1 MALNFPSNPTNGDTY
16 VALGRGWKYNST
28 AGVWE
33 ALINVSTAFDTDDID
48 EGTSNLF
55 QTDERIDDR
64 VGNLITAGT
73 NITVNYDDV
82 GNSLTINSSNTG
94 GYDLSNNDTDDLSEG
109 TTNLYHTDARTR
121 AAVSAT
127 TGSAG
132 YNSSTGVFSIPANT
146 SQVSESGNLY
156 FTDARAQAAIT
167 GGTGITN
174 ASGTLNLDNTA
185 VTAGSYGSSSAI
197 PVLTIDAQGRVTA
210 ASTQNVTIV
219 TTTDIAGDSGTDTIT
234 LGTDT
239 LTFAGTTSEIETAVT
254 NNQVQIGLPNDVT
267 IGNDLTVTGNLTVN
281 GTTTTINSTQL
292 AVDDLN
298 ITIASGAGSASA
310 ANGAGITVDG
320 ASATL
325 TYTSADDRWN
335 FNKELTV
342 ARVHGNLTGNVTGT
356 VSDIS
361 NHDTDALSEGSTNLY
376 FTNARADA
384 RITAA
389 SIGDLS
395 DVDITTSAPTNGQAL
410 IWNSTNS
417 EFEPGDSFSQSDF
430 DTAFAAKSVGGLN
443 DVITTGITN
452 GQVLAYSTSNSRF
465 EPTTISGYATSDF
478 NTDFAAK
485 DTDDLSEGTSN
496 LYYTNTRVNS
506 FLTGGTVSEI
516 RTTDL
521 DIKNAA
527 GSEIIASF
535 AQNGSVSLYYNNS
548 SKFSTISTGVR
559 LTGDLVMSS
568 NTSQFFDEDY
578 VVADYSDTFEVTFT
592 ANNITADRTISF
604 PDKAGTIVLT
614 TDSISALSDVDT
626 TTNAPAAGQALI
638 WDNVNSKFIPGD
650 SFSQSDFDTAFA
662 AKNIGGLNDV
672 NTTSVANGEILKY
685 VSASSEFQTSL
696 ITNSMLDPTNVFAD
710 QFTAN
715 GSTAAF
721 TLSSDPG
728 SKNAIQVFV
737 DGVPQLASN
746 YTVVGTTLTLG
757 GTPTNGQIVEVRGYG
772 TALPVGT
779 VADAS
784 ITGVKLQDSTITLN
798 KIAPSDYYSADTF
811 TAGSSQT
818 VYTLSTDPGSPYAVT
833 VYVAGVWQKPVTNYT
848 VVGTTLTLASAPTQG
863 VEVYVRYYG
872 VALAVGT
879 VADASITG
887 VKLQDGTITTDKIA
901 SGAYASQTFT
911 GNNSATSFTLNN
923 DPGTAQALLVMVD
936 NVIQE
941 PVENYAINGTTL
953 TFTGAPALNA
963 RIYVR
968 YLGLPLSGGNV
979 PADSSVTNAKLNLT
993 YTSNQYTGNNSTTA
1007 YTIQA
1012 GHNDHSVLVIL
1023 DGLIL
1028 PPSDYSISGTT
1039 LTFASAPLL
1048 NQSID
1053 IRYMPV

>member
-48 EGTSNLF
+48 EGTANLF
-55 QTDERIDDR
+55 QTDERVDDR
-64 VGNLITAGT
+64 VSNLITAGT

-94 GYDLSNNDTDDLSEG
+94 GYDLSNNDTDDLGEG

-342 ARVHGNLTGNVTGT
+342 ARVHGNLTGNVTGNVTGT

-384 RITAA
+384 RATLRITAA

-395 DVDITTSAPTNGQAL
+395 DVDITTSTPTNGQAL

-430 DTAFAAKSVGGLN
+430 DTAFAAK
-443 DVITTGITN
+443 
-452 GQVLAYSTSNSRF
+452 
-465 EPTTISGYATSDF
+465 
-478 NTDFAAK
+478 
-485 DTDDLSEGTSN
+485 DTDNLSEGTTN
-496 LYYTNTRVNS
+496 LYYTTAR
-506 FLTGGTVSEI
+506 
-516 RTTDL
+516 
-521 DIKNAA
+521 
-527 GSEIIASF
+527 
-535 AQNGSVSLYYNNS
+535 
-548 SKFSTISTGVR
+548 
-559 LTGDLVMSS
+559 S
-568 NTSQFFDEDY
+568 NTDFDTRL
-578 VVADYSDTFEVTFT
+578 AT
-592 ANNITADRTISF
+592 
-604 PDKAGTIVLT
+604 K
-614 TDSISALSDVDT
+614 T
-626 TTNAPAAGQALI
+626 TTNLTEGTNLYYTDARADARISAASIDDLNDVNLTTSPTSNQTLVWDASNSEFIAGDSFSQSDFDTAFALKSVDALTDVDITTAAPTAGQALI
-638 WDNVNSKFIPGD
+638 WDNVISKFIPGD

-672 NTTSVANGEILKY
+672 NTTGVANGEILKY
-685 VSASSEFQTSL
+685 VSASSEFQPSL

-863 VEVYVRYYG
+863 IEVYVRYYG

-941 PVENYAINGTTL
+941 PVENYATNGTTL

>member
-48 EGTSNLF
+48 EGTANLF
-55 QTDERIDDR
+55 QTDERVDDR
-64 VGNLITAGT
+64 VSNLITAGT

-94 GYDLSNNDTDDLSEG
+94 GYDLSNNDTDDLGEGSTNLYFTNARADARIAAADTDALSEG
-109 TTNLYHTDARTR
+109 TTNLYYTDARTR

-185 VTAGSYGSSSAI
+185 VSAGSYGSSSAI

-298 ITIASGAGSASA
+298 ITIASGAGSAAA

-342 ARVHGNLTGNVTGT
+342 ARVYGNLTGDVTGDVTGNITGNVTGNITGNITGNVTGNVTGT

-376 FTNARADA
+376 YTNARADA
-384 RITAA
+384 RATLRITAA
-389 SIGDLS
+389 SIGNLS
-395 DVDITTSAPTNGQAL
+395 DVDITTSAPANGQAL
-410 IWNSTNS
+410 VWNSTNS

-430 DTAFAAKSVGGLN
+430 DTAFAAK
-443 DVITTGITN
+443 
-452 GQVLAYSTSNSRF
+452 
-465 EPTTISGYATSDF
+465 
-478 NTDFAAK
+478 
-485 DTDDLSEGTSN
+485 DTDNLSEGTTN
-496 LYYTNTRVNS
+496 LYYTNARADARIAAADTDA
-506 FLTGGTVSEI
+506 LSEGSTNLYFTNARADARI
-516 RTTDL
+516 AAADTDA
-521 DIKNAA
+521 ISE
-527 GSEIIASF
+527 GST
-535 AQNGSVSLYYNNS
+535 NLYYTNA
-548 SKFSTISTGVR
+548 R
-559 LTGDLVMSS
+559 
-568 NTSQFFDEDY
+568 
-578 VVADYSDTFEVTFT
+578 AD
-592 ANNITADRTISF
+592 ARIA
-604 PDKAGTIVLT
+604 AA
-614 TDSISALSDVDT
+614 SIDALSDVDIT
-626 TTNAPAAGQALI
+626 TSAPANGQALV
-638 WDNVNSKFIPGD
+638 WNASNSEFEPGTVGGQITIQD
-650 SFSQSDFDTAFA
+650 EGSALATSATTLNFVGAGVTATGTGATKTITINSSVSAISD
-662 AKNIGGLNDV
+662 LSDV
-672 NTTSVANGEILKY
+672 DATGVANGEILKY

-757 GTPTNGQIVEVRGYG
+757 GTPTNGQIIEVRGYG

-798 KIAPSDYYSADTF
+798 KIAPGDYYSADTF

-941 PVENYAINGTTL
+941 PAENYAINGTTL

-968 YLGLPLSGGNV
+968 YLGLPLTGGNV

-1039 LTFASAPLL
+1039 LTFVSAPLL

>member
-48 EGTSNLF
+48 EGTANLF
-55 QTDERIDDR
+55 QTDERVDDR
-64 VGNLITAGT
+64 VSNLITAGT

-156 FTDARAQAAIT
+156 FTNARAQAAIT

-185 VTAGSYGSSSAI
+185 VSAGSYGSSSAI

-342 ARVHGNLTGNVTGT
+342 ARVHGNLTGNVTGNVTGT

-384 RITAA
+384 RATLRITAA
-389 SIGDLS
+389 SIGNLS

-430 DTAFAAKSVGGLN
+430 DTAFAAK
-443 DVITTGITN
+443 
-452 GQVLAYSTSNSRF
+452 
-465 EPTTISGYATSDF
+465 
-478 NTDFAAK
+478 
-485 DTDDLSEGTSN
+485 DTDNLSEGTTN
-496 LYYTNTRVNS
+496 LYYTTAR
-506 FLTGGTVSEI
+506 
-516 RTTDL
+516 
-521 DIKNAA
+521 
-527 GSEIIASF
+527 
-535 AQNGSVSLYYNNS
+535 
-548 SKFSTISTGVR
+548 
-559 LTGDLVMSS
+559 S
-568 NTSQFFDEDY
+568 NTDFDTRL
-578 VVADYSDTFEVTFT
+578 AT
-592 ANNITADRTISF
+592 
-604 PDKAGTIVLT
+604 K
-614 TDSISALSDVDT
+614 T
-626 TTNAPAAGQALI
+626 TTNLTEGTNLYYTDARADARISAASIDDLNDVNLTTSPTSNQTLVWDASNSEFIAGDSFSQSDFDTAFALKSVDALTDVDITTAAPTAGQALI

-672 NTTSVANGEILKY
+672 NTTGIANGEILKY

-848 VVGTTLTLASAPTQG
+848 VASTTLTLASAPTQG

-941 PVENYAINGTTL
+941 PVENYATNGTTL

-968 YLGLPLSGGNV
+968 YLGLPLTGGNV

>member
-48 EGTSNLF
+48 EGTANLF
-55 QTDERIDDR
+55 QTDERVDDR
-64 VGNLITAGT
+64 VSNLITAGT

-342 ARVHGNLTGNVTGT
+342 ARVHGNLTGNVTGNVTGT

-361 NHDTDALSEGSTNLY
+361 NHDTNALSEGSTNLY

-384 RITAA
+384 RATLRITAA
-389 SIGDLS
+389 SIGNLS

-430 DTAFAAKSVGGLN
+430 DTAFAAK
-443 DVITTGITN
+443 
-452 GQVLAYSTSNSRF
+452 
-465 EPTTISGYATSDF
+465 
-478 NTDFAAK
+478 
-485 DTDDLSEGTSN
+485 DTDNLSEGTTN
-496 LYYTNTRVNS
+496 LYYTTAR
-506 FLTGGTVSEI
+506 
-516 RTTDL
+516 
-521 DIKNAA
+521 
-527 GSEIIASF
+527 
-535 AQNGSVSLYYNNS
+535 
-548 SKFSTISTGVR
+548 
-559 LTGDLVMSS
+559 S
-568 NTSQFFDEDY
+568 NTDFDTRL
-578 VVADYSDTFEVTFT
+578 AT
-592 ANNITADRTISF
+592 
-604 PDKAGTIVLT
+604 K
-614 TDSISALSDVDT
+614 T
-626 TTNAPAAGQALI
+626 TTNLTEGTNLYYTDARADARISAASIDDLNDVNLTTSPTSNQTLVWDASNSEFIAGDSFSQSDFDTAFALKSVDALTDVDITTAAPTAGQALI

-672 NTTSVANGEILKY
+672 NTTGIANGEILKY

-848 VVGTTLTLASAPTQG
+848 VASTTLTLASAPTQG

-941 PVENYAINGTTL
+941 PVENYATNGTTL

-968 YLGLPLSGGNV
+968 YLGLPLTGGNV

>member
-48 EGTSNLF
+48 EGTANLF
-55 QTDERIDDR
+55 QTDERVDDR
-64 VGNLITAGT
+64 VSNLITAGT

-94 GYDLSNNDTDDLSEG
+94 GYDLSNNDTDDLGEGSTNLYFTNARADARIAAADTDALSEG
-109 TTNLYHTDARTR
+109 TTNLYYTDARTR

-185 VTAGSYGSSSAI
+185 VSAGSYGSSSAI

-298 ITIASGAGSASA
+298 ITIASGAGSAAA

-342 ARVHGNLTGNVTGT
+342 ARVYGNLTGDVTGDVTGNITGNVTGNITGNITGNVTGNVTGT

-376 FTNARADA
+376 YTNARADA
-384 RITAA
+384 RATLRITAA
-389 SIGDLS
+389 SIGNLS
-395 DVDITTSAPTNGQAL
+395 DVDITTSAPANGQAL
-410 IWNSTNS
+410 VWNSTNS

-430 DTAFAAKSVGGLN
+430 DTAFAAK
-443 DVITTGITN
+443 
-452 GQVLAYSTSNSRF
+452 
-465 EPTTISGYATSDF
+465 
-478 NTDFAAK
+478 
-485 DTDDLSEGTSN
+485 DTDNLSEGTTN
-496 LYYTNTRVNS
+496 LYYTNARADARIAAADTDA
-506 FLTGGTVSEI
+506 LSEGSTNLYFTNARADARI
-516 RTTDL
+516 AAADTDA
-521 DIKNAA
+521 ISE
-527 GSEIIASF
+527 GST
-535 AQNGSVSLYYNNS
+535 NLYYTNA
-548 SKFSTISTGVR
+548 R
-559 LTGDLVMSS
+559 
-568 NTSQFFDEDY
+568 
-578 VVADYSDTFEVTFT
+578 AD
-592 ANNITADRTISF
+592 ARIA
-604 PDKAGTIVLT
+604 AA
-614 TDSISALSDVDT
+614 SIDALSDVDIT
-626 TTNAPAAGQALI
+626 TSAPANGQALV
-638 WDNVNSKFIPGD
+638 WNASNSEFEPGTVGGQITIQD
-650 SFSQSDFDTAFA
+650 EGSALATSATTLNFVGAGVTATGTGATKTITINSSVSAISD
-662 AKNIGGLNDV
+662 LSDV
-672 NTTSVANGEILKY
+672 DATGVANGEILKY

-757 GTPTNGQIVEVRGYG
+757 GTPTNGQVVEVRGYG

-941 PVENYAINGTTL
+941 PAENYAINGTTL

-968 YLGLPLSGGNV
+968 YLGLPLTGGNV

-1039 LTFASAPLL
+1039 LTFVSAPLL

>member
-48 EGTSNLF
+48 EGTANLF
-55 QTDERIDDR
+55 QTDERVDDR
-64 VGNLITAGT
+64 VSNLITAGT

-384 RITAA
+384 RATLRITAA

-430 DTAFAAKSVGGLN
+430 DTAFAAK
-443 DVITTGITN
+443 
-452 GQVLAYSTSNSRF
+452 
-465 EPTTISGYATSDF
+465 
-478 NTDFAAK
+478 
-485 DTDDLSEGTSN
+485 DTDNLSEGTTN
-496 LYYTNTRVNS
+496 LYYTTARSNTDFDTRLATKTTTN
-506 FLTGGTVSEI
+506 LTEGT
-516 RTTDL
+516 
-521 DIKNAA
+521 N
-527 GSEIIASF
+527 
-535 AQNGSVSLYYNNS
+535 LYY
-548 SKFSTISTGVR
+548 TDARADARISAASID
-559 LTGDLVMSS
+559 DLNDV
-568 NTSQFFDEDY
+568 N
-578 VVADYSDTFEVTFT
+578 
-592 ANNITADRTISF
+592 
-604 PDKAGTIVLT
+604 LT
-614 TDSISALSDVDT
+614 TSPTSNQTLVWDASNSEFIAGDSFSQSDFDTAFALKSVDDLSDVDIT
-626 TTNAPAAGQALI
+626 TAAPTAGQALI

-662 AKNIGGLNDV
+662 AKNIGGLDDV
-672 NTTSVANGEILKY
+672 NTTGVANGEILKY

-863 VEVYVRYYG
+863 IEVYVRYYG

-941 PVENYAINGTTL
+941 PVENYATNGTTL

-968 YLGLPLSGGNV
+968 YLGLPLTGGNI

>member
-361 NHDTDALSEGSTNLY
+361 NHDTDALSEGTTNLY

-384 RITAA
+384 RIAAA

-410 IWNSTNS
+410 VWNSTNS

-485 DTDDLSEGTSN
+485 DTDDLSEGTTN

-614 TDSISALSDVDT
+614 TDSIDILSDVDITTTAPTNGQSLVWNTSSGKFVPGASSSVAALNDLSDVDT
-626 TTNAPAAGQALI
+626 SG
-638 WDNVNSKFIPGD
+638 
-650 SFSQSDFDTAFA
+650 
-662 AKNIGGLNDV
+662 
-672 NTTSVANGEILKY
+672 VANGEILKY

-941 PVENYAINGTTL
+941 PVENYATNGTTL